1 MGREHRFE
9 TFEHTADIGVTGIGS
24 TMAEAFENAAYGTFS
39 IMADLSKYQ
48 PTVSKSVVA
57 LGGDEDVVMLERFLS
72 ALLVLFD
79 GDGLL
84 PLEFDI
90 TEISF
95 GRLTCWIS
103 ARKVGDDIEW
113 LGPQVKAIT
122 YHKMSVT
129 STEDEWRASVIL
141 DV

>member
-1 MGREHRFE
+1 MKREHRFE
-9 TFEHTADIGVTGIGS
+9 TFEHTADIGITGIGG
-24 TMAEAFENAAYGTFS
+24 TMAEAFENTAYGMFS
-39 IMADLSKYQ
+39 IMADLGKYT
-48 PTVSKSVVA
+48 PTTQKSVVA
-57 LGGDEDVVMLERFLS
+57 LGGEEDVIMLERFLS
-72 ALLVLFD
+72 SLLVIFD

-95 GRLTCWIS
+95 GRLKCWVS
-103 ARKVGDDIEW
+103 ARKIGDDIEW

-122 YHKMSVT
+122 YHKMSV
-129 STEDEWRASVIL
+129 ENRADEWRANVIV